1 MTTGIINF
9 IFKSPIF
16 HVEKENYSGNY
27 AITGVSHIGNGV
39 SLVWNLKQTDT
50 TIPTWLFTRQ
60 TPKNLKGLA
69 E

>member
-27 AITGVSHIGNGV
+27 AQYVS
-39 SLVWNLKQTDT
+39 DT
-50 TIPTWLFTRQ
+50 YA
-60 TPKNLKGLA
+60 A
-69 E
+69 EA